1 MLYGQKAPRYG
12 IFQRD
17 SLKIMLLLISVGE
30 PDPDPQDPHVFGPP
44 GSGSIS
50 QRCGSVE
57 RTEKM
62 PAK

>member
-1 MLYGQKAPRYG
+1 MNKAPRYG

-17 SLKIMLLLISVGE
+17 SLKIMLLLISVGD
-30 PDPDPQDPHVFGPP
+30 PDPDPQDKHVFGPP
-44 GSGSIS
+44 ESGSGSIS

-57 RTEKM
+57 RTEIM